1 MSGLSKPPTPAE
13 LAGLEHAFAADPSSE
28 AYRPLTEAYL
38 VMGRFMEAMVVCKK
52 GVKAHPSDLAPRLL
66 LARIYAAQGKDRKA
80 LEELE
85 AALAVRPADAVA
97 NRTAGLLHLKLG
109 EKERGT
115 AAVRKAWQAAPDD
128 AETLDAMKKWGLDFS
143 APPPPLPTATATA
156 NTGSTAVAKPTPS
169 ATAARGASAAAS
181 AAIATPPP
189 VLQPV
194 QSAQAGAAAP
204 ARSEGAPA
212 RAAAAPTAGE
222 PPTATSHG
230 AAYADELAARY
241 ATQDWV
247 LESHGEVRAGRR
259 RSRAPLLATVGFG
272 VALVLVLGIWFGLS
286 SVRRARA
293 VEIDRL
299 LRQTRELIEKDGFTS
314 YREAARLCERILD
327 RDPDALGGH
336 AYLAYVDALRWGEH
350 GESEGLREEARKHL
364 EAVGRLGQP
373 HSHAYAAE
381 AYLRA
386 YGGDVRGALE
396 QLRRVMT
403 GPEGGSALLHG
414 VLGALALQAGDLDA
428 ARDDLTW
435 ARQNAPGDVRVT
447 ALLAEQWRRRGPGH
461 ELQASALYDTALTR
475 LAPDHVPSLLG
486 KAQLLLAAGQAE
498 EALKRIDKVLGLG
511 PGASPR
517 QVAVAH
523 ALRGSALHAHGK
535 AAEGDAEEQQ
545 AITLDPMN
553 GEIHDLIGR
562 RKLRAGDPSGAAQ
575 AFRKAAELE
584 PSRIGFHADL
594 AAALL
599 QKPGGAAEAA
609 AALEQA
615 SARVGGARLAKLLG
629 DAWRAAGEVDKARAA
644 YDRALSLEPRNP
656 EARIALARLWRDRKE
671 WAKALEELDRAV
683 KDAGD
688 GAPGGTAP
696 VWLEIGET
704 EELRGDPPD
713 AVEKAYTSALKA
725 DPQCC
730 PALFWL
736 GRSRADRRGRYDPSL
751 AKQMLSDYLR
761 LCPRGV
767 RAGEAQR
774 IVAGL

>member
-1 MSGLSKPPTPAE
+1 MPGPSTPPSPAE
-13 LAGLEHAFAADPSSE
+13 LAALEHAFAADPSSE

-38 VMGRFMEAMVVCKK
+38 AMGRFMEAMVVCKK
-52 GVKAHPSDLAPRLL
+52 GVKAHPSDLVPRLL

-80 LEELE
+80 LEEIE
-85 AALAVRPADAVA
+85 GALAVRPADVEA
-97 NRTAGLLHLKLG
+97 NRTAGLLYLKLG

-115 AAVRKAWQAAPDD
+115 AALRKAWQAAPNDV
-128 AETLDAMKKWGLDFS
+128 ETLDAMKKWGLDFS
-143 APPPPLPTATATA
+143 APPAPPPVATASATATA
-156 NTGSTAVAKPTPS
+156 STA
-169 ATAARGASAAAS
+169 ATVKKAAVT
-181 AAIATPPP
+181 TPPP
-189 VLQPV
+189 VLRPV
-194 QSAQAGAAAP
+194 TQGVGVPHPPSGTAGA
-204 ARSEGAPA
+204 SEGAATVEAAREAPA
-212 RAAAAPTAGE
+212 DSAR
-222 PPTATSHG
+222 G

-259 RSRAPLLATVGFG
+259 RSRAPLLATVGLG
-272 VALVLVLGIWFGLS
+272 VVLLLVLGVWFGLGA
-286 SVRRARA
+286 VRRARA

-299 LRQTRELIEKDGFTS
+299 LRQARELIEKDGFTS
-314 YREAARLCERILD
+314 YREAARLCERILE
-327 RDPDALGGH
+327 RDPDAIGGH

-364 EAVGRLGQP
+364 DAVGRLGQP

-381 AYLRA
+381 AYLRG
-386 YGGDVRGALE
+386 YGGDLRGALE
-396 QLRRVMT
+396 QLRRAMA

-414 VLGALALQAGDLDA
+414 VLGALELKSGDLDA

-435 ARQNAPGDVRVT
+435 ARQNTPGDVRVT

-461 ELQASALYDTALTR
+461 EVQASALYDTALSR

-486 KAQLLLAAGQAE
+486 KAQLQLAAGQPE

-523 ALRGSALHAHGK
+523 ALRGSALHAQGK
-535 AAEGDAEEQQ
+535 TVDGDAEEQQ
-545 AITLDPMN
+545 AIALDPMN

-562 RKLRAGDPSGAAQ
+562 RKLRAGDAAGAAQ
-575 AFRKAAELE
+575 SFRKAAELE

-594 AAALL
+594 AAALM
-599 QKPGGAAEAA
+599 QKPGGAPEAV

-615 SARVGGARLAKLLG
+615 SARVGGARLAKMLG
-629 DAWRAAGEVDKARAA
+629 DAWRAAGDNDKARAA
-644 YDRALSLEPRNP
+644 YERSLSIEAKNP

-683 KDAGD
+683 KDASD
-688 GAPGGTAP
+688 GAAGGAAAA
-696 VWLEIGET
+696 WLEIGET

-713 AVEKAYTSALKA
+713 VVEKAYTSALKV
-725 DPQCC
+725 DPQSC

-736 GRSRADRRGRYDPSL
+736 GRSRSDRHGRYDPSL

-761 LCPRGV
+761 LCPRGA

-774 IVAGL
+774 IGAGL

>member
-1 MSGLSKPPTPAE
+1 MPGPTKPPTPAE
-13 LAGLEHAFAADPSSE
+13 LSALEHAFAADPSSE

-66 LARIYAAQGKDRKA
+66 LARIYASQGKDRKA

-85 AALAVRPADAVA
+85 GALAVRPRDAEA
-97 NRTAGLLHLKLG
+97 NRISGLLYLKLG

-115 AAVRKAWQAAPDD
+115 AALRRAWETAPDD
-128 AETLDAMKKWGLDFS
+128 AETLDAIKKWGLDFS
-143 APPPPLPTATATA
+143 APPPPPPAPPA
-156 NTGSTAVAKPTPS
+156 PS
-169 ATAARGASAAAS
+169 AAPRPPAATQGG
-181 AAIATPPP
+181 PP

-194 QSAQAGAAAP
+194 SRGAASPPVLRGEGDATRAQAQRPPAIPPAASPTRSVTP
-204 ARSEGAPA
+204 A
-212 RAAAAPTAGE
+212 
-222 PPTATSHG
+222 G
-230 AAYADELAARY
+230 AAYADELASRY

-247 LESHGEVRAGRR
+247 LEGHGQVRVPRK
-259 RSRAPLLATVGFG
+259 RSRAPLLATAGLG
-272 VALVLVLGIWFGLS
+272 VVLLVVLGVWFGLS

-299 LRQTRELIEKDGFTS
+299 LRQARELIEKDGFSS

-364 EAVGRLGQP
+364 DAVGKLGHF

-396 QLRRVMT
+396 ELRRVMT

-414 VLGALALQAGDLDA
+414 VLGALELQTGDLDA

-447 ALLAEQWRRRGPGH
+447 QLLAEQWRRRGPGH
-461 ELQASALYDTALTR
+461 EIQATALYDTALSR

-486 KAQLLLAAGQAE
+486 KAQLLLAGNHPD
-498 EALKRIDKVLGLG
+498 EALKRIDKVLGMG
-511 PGASPR
+511 PNASPR

-523 ALRGSALHAHGK
+523 ALRGSALHAQGK
-535 AAEGDAEEQQ
+535 GVEGDAEEQQ
-545 AITLDPMN
+545 AAALDPMN
-553 GEIHDLIGR
+553 GEIHDLVGR
-562 RKLRAGDPSGAAQ
+562 RKLRAGDASGAAEE
-575 AFRKAAELE
+575 FRKATELE
-584 PSRIGFHADL
+584 PTRVSFHADL

-599 QKPGGAAEAA
+599 QKPGGAQEAA
-609 AALEQA
+609 ATLEKA

-629 DAWRAAGEVDKARAA
+629 DAWRTAGDGDKARAA
-644 YDRALSLEPRNP
+644 YERALTLEPRNP
-656 EARIALARLWRDRKE
+656 DARIALARLWRDRKE
-671 WAKALEELDRAV
+671 WGKALEELERAV
-683 KDAGD
+683 KDAGESAAG
-688 GAPGGTAP
+688 GATAAAAW
-696 VWLEIGET
+696 VEIGET
-704 EELRGDPPD
+704 EELRGAAPD

-725 DPQCC
+725 DPQSC

-736 GRSRADRRGRYDPSL
+736 GRSRADRRGRYDPTL

-761 LCPRGV
+761 LCPRGA